1 MKTDLLTL
9 FEKTLKSDRELAKRY
24 PHDLFYRAL
33 AKNTEQC
40 LELIKRSRI
49 NYN

>member
-24 PHDLFYRAL
+24 PNHLFYQAL
-33 AKNTEQC
+33 AKNTEKC
-40 LELIKRSRI
+40 MELIKRSLI